1 MSPGVGGVPE
11 NEGVGGVPED
21 EGVRGVPDE
30 KSRLE
35 RFSAALQANSAV
47 VLGPLDWEAAA
58 GAAVALVLE
67 RAAGAAVAVAVGD
80 PVLVRLGL
88 TARLEDSGAKV
99 LLPSDPAWN
108 DLLPSAGAGVT
119 GAAFGVAAT
128 GTVAVPCGVGSPR
141 GVSLVP
147 PAHICLVRASDVVE
161 ELGEA
166 LGLLSSM
173 PSAVAWISGPSR
185 SADLEMT
192 LTLGVHGPASVDVV
206 VIDDGP

>member
-1 MSPGVGGVPE
+1 MSE
-11 NEGVGGVPED
+11 
-21 EGVRGVPDE
+21 VRGD
-30 KSRLE
+30 RLA
-35 RFSAALQANSAV
+35 RFAAALNANSAA

-58 GAAVALVLE
+58 EAAAALALE

-80 PVLVRLGL
+80 PVLARLGF
-88 TARLEDSGAKV
+88 TARLEDAGAKV
-99 LLPSDPAWN
+99 LLPTDPAWG

-161 ELGEA
+161 DLAEA

-206 VIDDGP
+206 VIDDSS

>member
-1 MSPGVGGVPE
+1 MVSEVR
-11 NEGVGGVPED
+11 ED
-21 EGVRGVPDE
+21 
-30 KSRLE
+30 RLA
-35 RFSAALQANSAV
+35 RFAAAVSANSAA

-58 GAAVALVLE
+58 EAAAALALE

-80 PVLVRLGL
+80 PVLVRVGL
-88 TARLEDSGAKV
+88 TARLEDAGAKV
-99 LLPSDPAWN
+99 LLPSDPAWG

-161 ELGEA
+161 DLVEA

-206 VIDDGP
+206 VIDDRR

>member
-1 MSPGVGGVPE
+1 MVSE
-11 NEGVGGVPED
+11 
-21 EGVRGVPDE
+21 VRDD
-30 KSRLE
+30 RLA
-35 RFSAALQANSAV
+35 RFAAALRANSAV
-47 VLGPLDWEAAA
+47 VLGPVDWEGAAEAAA
-58 GAAVALVLE
+58 ALAGE
-67 RAAGAAVAVAVGD
+67 RAAGAAIAVATGD
-80 PVLVRLGL
+80 PVLARLRF
-88 TARLEDSGAKV
+88 TARLEDAGAKV
-99 LLPSDPAWN
+99 LLPTDPAWE

-161 ELGEA
+161 DLSEA

-192 LTLGVHGPASVDVV
+192 LTLGVHGPASVDIVV
-206 VIDDGP
+206 VDDSD

>member
-1 MSPGVGGVPE
+1 
-11 NEGVGGVPED
+11 
-21 EGVRGVPDE
+21 
-30 KSRLE
+30 LA
-35 RFSAALQANSAV
+35 RFAAALSANSAV
-47 VLGPLDWEAAA
+47 VLGPLDWAAAAEAAT
-58 GAAVALVLE
+58 ALALE
-67 RAAGAAVAVAVGD
+67 RAAGAAVAVATGD
-80 PVLVRLGL
+80 PVLTRLGFAAGL
-88 TARLEDSGAKV
+88 DDAGAKV
-99 LLPSDPAWN
+99 LLPSDPAWG
-108 DLLPSAGAGVT
+108 DLLPFAGAGVT

-128 GTVAVPCGVGSPR
+128 GTVALPCGAGSPR

-161 ELGEA
+161 DLTEA

-206 VIDDGP
+206 IIDDGD

>member
-1 MSPGVGGVPE
+1 MVSEALG
-11 NEGVGGVPED
+11 D
-21 EGVRGVPDE
+21 
-30 KSRLE
+30 RLA
-35 RFSAALQANSAV
+35 RFAAALSANSAEV
-47 VLGPLDWEAAA
+47 VGPLEWEAAA
-58 GAAVALVLE
+58 ETASGLALE
-67 RAAGAAVAVAVGD
+67 RAAGAAVAVATGD
-80 PVLVRLGL
+80 PILTRLDFAVRLEG
-88 TARLEDSGAKV
+88 AGAKV
-99 LLPSDPAWN
+99 LLPSDPAWS

-128 GTVAVPCGVGSPR
+128 GTVAVPCGAGSPR

-161 ELGEA
+161 DLAEA

-192 LTLGVHGPASVDVV
+192 LTLGVHGPGSVDVV
-206 VIDDGP
+206 VVDDLAELG